1 MLFIPL
7 TKRIFHIWTQTCK
20 ILNLTIDSELDV
32 GVDTSWFIITHVQL
46 TAIFFNGMQ
55 LQIICT
61 KKKKKVAYLQVI
73 FCRGYLKYPKEMQRG
88 NLKYR
93 GTMLLDTLNISLVQ
107 TLLLA
112 PCALQHNAQ
121 SPHSSPSSCIIV
133 KEFPFTLLFVGLIPE
148 NG

>member
-1 MLFIPL
+1 MY
-7 TKRIFHIWTQTCK
+7 
-20 ILNLTIDSELDV
+20 
-32 GVDTSWFIITHVQL
+32 SWLQ
-46 TAIFFNGMQ
+46 FFSTECNSKLYAQ
-55 LQIICT
+55 
-61 KKKKKVAYLQVI
+61 KKKVAYLQII

-148 NG
+148 NGWSLWEFGLPRRVGSILRNQSNQKGKLWLSLSGSLGAFTRLTRV